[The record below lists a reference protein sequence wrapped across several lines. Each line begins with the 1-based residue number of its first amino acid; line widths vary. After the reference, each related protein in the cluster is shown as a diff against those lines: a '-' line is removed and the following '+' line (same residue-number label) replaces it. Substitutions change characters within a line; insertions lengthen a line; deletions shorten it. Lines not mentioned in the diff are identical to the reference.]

1 MIKVNLLRNVGVTAG
16 GGAGGDQQAS
26 AISLSP
32 SANKAAGGR
41 VAVILLL
48 PLALYTYDWIAN
60 SALET
65 EFAEVRTKLESVKA
79 ERAKFGDTGVRM
91 EQYTKEK
98 KELDEKVDAIRE
110 VARNRL
116 REVKSLDALQ
126 SLVPSRTWLNK
137 VDIKGNL
144 VRITGLT
151 SSDEGITELIRGLE
165 SSSFFSRVEPK
176 STSQEMLGTVSVK
189 KFDLEF
195 RVGKVQE

>member
-1 MIKVNLLRNVGVTAG
+1 MIKVNLLRNIGVA
-16 GGAGGDQQAS
+16 ASASGDQQTLS
-26 AISLSP
+26 APSSP
-32 SANKAAGGR
+32 SANKAAGIRLGM
-41 VAVILLL
+41 ILLF
-48 PLALYTYDWIAN
+48 PLMLYVYDWIAN
-60 SALET
+60 SSLET
-65 EFAEVRTKLESVKA
+65 ELADVQAKLESVKA

-98 KELDEKVDAIRE
+98 KELDEKVDSIRE

-126 SLVPSRTWLNK
+126 SLIPSRTWLNK

-144 VRITGLT
+144 VRISGLT
-151 SSDEGITELIRGLE
+151 GSDEGITELIRGLE

-176 STSQEMLGTVSVK
+176 STSQEMMGSVALK
-189 KFDLEF
+189 KFELEF